1 MPTNHP
7 LTPRQ
12 QQVLEFVEKNLDGRG
27 YPPSLREISAHLRVT
42 GTRAVEKHIAALEKK
57 GRVRKGHG
65 SRALTVVGRAHGR
78 SVPIVGQVAAGQP
91 ILAEENLLGSLM
103 IDLAVARWNECFLLK
118 VKGESM
124 KDAGIL
130 NGDMVLVKQQP
141 DAETGEIVVAL
152 IDGEATVKR
161 LYKRGR
167 SIVLQPENPQFKPI
181 WVTDPATFA
190 IVGKVVGVF
199 RF

>member
-1 MPTNHP
+1 MTTIEP
-7 LTPRQ
+7 LTHRQ
-12 QQVLEFVEKNLDGRG
+12 QQVLTFVEKNIDGRG
-27 YPPSLREISAHLRVT
+27 YPPSLREISAHLGIS
-42 GTRAVEKHIAALEKK
+42 GTRAAEKHVAALEKK
-57 GRVRKGHG
+57 GRLSKGQG
-65 SRALTVVGRAHGR
+65 ARALGVVGRAHGR

-103 IDLAVARWNECFLLK
+103 IDLTVARWNECFLLK

-141 DAETGEIVVAL
+141 DAESGEIIVAL

-161 LYKRGR
+161 LLKRGR
-167 SIVLQPENPQFKPI
+167 SIILQPENAQFQPI
-181 WVTDPATFA
+181 WVTEHATFA